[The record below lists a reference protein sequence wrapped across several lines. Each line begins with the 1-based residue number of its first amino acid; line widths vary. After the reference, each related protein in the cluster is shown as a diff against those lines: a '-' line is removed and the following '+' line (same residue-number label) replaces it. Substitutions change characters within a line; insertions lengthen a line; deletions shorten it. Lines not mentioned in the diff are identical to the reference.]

1 MDKERVMEIHS
12 NHNVFSSQQIL
23 TNVRLPMVVVVT
35 NVEILGVR
43 SPVRVRLDI
52 SQTIPRSNVKKVSGC
67 SVLNT
72 ATHVKISQLVNKM
85 WFAKDLQQACEQI
98 VTLLLLGTL
107 RSTTA
112 TSTATVVK
120 RRCKLQYL
128 KEPRL
133 IDCRIFYT

>member
-52 SQTIPRSNVKKVSGC
+52 S
-67 SVLNT
+67 
-72 ATHVKISQLVNKM
+72 
-85 WFAKDLQQACEQI
+85 
-98 VTLLLLGTL
+98 
-107 RSTTA
+107 
-112 TSTATVVK
+112 
-120 RRCKLQYL
+120 
-128 KEPRL
+128 
-133 IDCRIFYT
+133 